1 MSLTTPIC
9 DFVGRYKDSG
19 TVRAHMP
26 GHKGRLFLGCEDI
39 DITEIKGADALYEAE
54 GIIAES
60 ERNASFIFGSGHTY
74 YSTEGSSQCI
84 KAMLFLAMGQQHREK
99 GERPLILAAR
109 NVHKAFV
116 HACALLDIDVEWLMP
131 EAEGLSVCSC
141 PISANSIRKKLA
153 VLEKRPFALYLTS
166 PDYLG
171 GTADLAGISEICRRS
186 GMLLLVDNAHG
197 AYLKFLEKS
206 RHPLDLGADMC
217 CDSAHKTLPALTGAA
232 YLQVSKDIL
241 PQLNRDPR
249 QALGMFGSTSP
260 SYLILQSLD
269 LCNRL
274 ISEGYDEKIRR
285 AAQKITK
292 LAERLSELGFDAG
305 CPEGDPLKLVVRDVR
320 GGTWLAQRLREKEIE
335 VEFADSA
342 AVVMMLSPANSDDD
356 FEKIYASLKDIGA
369 AEKGEFALLPAL
381 TRPERVMTIREAV
394 FAAGESIPVTEAEGR
409 ICAALTIS
417 CPPAVPIAVSGEKIT
432 EEEIKILLAYGID
445 RVDVVK

>member
-1 MSLTTPIC
+1 MSLSTPIC
-9 DFVGRYKDSG
+9 DFVRRYKESD

-26 GHKGRLFLGCEDI
+26 GHKGRMFLGCEDI

-84 KAMLFLAMGQQHREK
+84 KAMLFLAMGQQSRAN
-99 GERPLILAAR
+99 GERPLVLAAR

-131 EAEGLSVCSC
+131 EKEGLSVCSC
-141 PISANSIRKKLA
+141 PISAGKVRKKLA
-153 VLEKRPFALYLTS
+153 ELERRPFALYLTY

-171 GTADLAGISEICRRS
+171 GTADLAAISEVCRKS

-197 AYLKFLEKS
+197 AYLKFLERS

-232 YLQVSKDIL
+232 YLQISKDIL

-274 ISEGYDEKIRR
+274 ISEGYDEKIRQ

-292 LAERLSELGFDAG
+292 LAEGLSGQGFDAC
-305 CPEGDPLKLVVRDVR
+305 CPEGDPIKLVIRDVR

-342 AVVMMLSPANSDDD
+342 AVVMMLTPANSDDD
-356 FEKIYASLKDIGA
+356 LKKIYDSLKDIGA
-369 AEKGEFALLPAL
+369 AQKGEFALLPAL
-381 TRPERVMTIREAV
+381 TKPERVMTIREAV
-394 FAAGESIPVTEAEGR
+394 FAAGETIPVTEAEGR

-432 EEEIKILLAYGID
+432 KEEIKILLAYSID